1 MSTQTQT
8 QTLHLPEG
16 INYECDGCGKCCS
29 GWAVPMTEADYKRIS
44 PIDWGELLPKVK
56 GRKLFRPLRPH
67 EKKNTPYSNAIVEYD
82 DGFCPFLVNNLCFIH
97 GQKGSKFKPAMC
109 QQFPYSF
116 NETPSGIYATV
127 SFVSMA
133 VCHNT
138 GKSLIEQRAYMEE
151 KLGDFQNLYPDVHPN
166 WSKLELTGGK
176 PITWDKYLE
185 FEKEMIARLQLTDTP
200 LDERFKI
207 ASRYLIEQA
216 KAISPIGSGS
226 DNAPVAAEVPI
237 NSASTSAA
245 ANSASTSAAANSKSA
260 GTAEKKLKP
269 MDNHLLLAMHS
280 TYFPTRILRP
290 SENEFQVNRFL
301 TQIALRGLGTPLK
314 ITVPGNSYTLDEL
327 NKVEWAKDEPEIDDL
342 LYRYFFSRI
351 FGKLYFG
358 AGFGQLTVITGFHH
372 LALVYALVKLQCK
385 ALAKSRG
392 AGRVNYLDAIAAI
405 RQLEKRLGEATLS
418 GYAAAMFELLM
429 FSPNRIERV
438 LSAVS

>member
-1 MSTQTQT
+1 
-8 QTLHLPEG
+8 
-16 INYECDGCGKCCS
+16 
-29 GWAVPMTEADYKRIS
+29 
-44 PIDWGELLPKVK
+44 
-56 GRKLFRPLRPH
+56 
-67 EKKNTPYSNAIVEYD
+67 
-82 DGFCPFLVNNLCFIH
+82 
-97 GQKGSKFKPAMC
+97 
-109 QQFPYSF
+109 
-116 NETPSGIYATV
+116 
-127 SFVSMA
+127 
-133 VCHNT
+133 
-138 GKSLIEQRAYMEE
+138 MEE

-185 FEKEMIARLQLTDTP
+185 LEKEMIARLQQKGTP
-200 LDERFKI
+200 LDQRFKL

-216 KAISPIGSGS
+216 RAMSPTGSGS
-226 DNAPVAAEVPI
+226 DSKSEPG
-237 NSASTSAA
+237 STSED
-245 ANSASTSAAANSKSA
+245 NSGTGSGSSSDSTASGGSS
-260 GTAEKKLKP
+260 TAIAQKLKP

-301 TQIALRGLGTPLK
+301 TQIAVRGLGTPLK
-314 ITVPGNSYTLDEL
+314 ITVPGNSYALDEL
-327 NKVEWAKDEPEIDDL
+327 RNIEWVKDEPEVEDL